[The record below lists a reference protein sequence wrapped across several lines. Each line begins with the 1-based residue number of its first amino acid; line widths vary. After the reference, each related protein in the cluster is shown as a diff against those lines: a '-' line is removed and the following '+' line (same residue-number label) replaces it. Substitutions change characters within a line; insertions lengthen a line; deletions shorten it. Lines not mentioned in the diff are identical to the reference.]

1 MKDAIQSYN
10 KEVKI
15 MTIPT
20 KWYISDCTSEV
31 YPTSKM
37 DAGTFYLP
45 TNIQYNEEDKIYYYQ
60 EYRFTMPIN
69 YDVPA
74 DVSDALAN
82 ELDMYSK
89 QFGKRIYELENS
101 QVEQDKKA
109 SEIDMAILGLMD
121 TILTMQSQQ

>member
-1 MKDAIQSYN
+1 
-10 KEVKI
+10 
-15 MTIPT
+15 MTIPN

-60 EYRFTMPIN
+60 EYRFTMPID
-69 YDVPA
+69 YEVPSE
-74 DVSDALAN
+74 VSDALAN
-82 ELDMYSK
+82 ELDVYSK

-101 QVEQDKKA
+101 QATQDNELKEVNKKA
-109 SEIDMAILGLMD
+109 SETDQAILGLMD
-121 TILTMQSQQ
+121 TILTMQTQP

>member
-1 MKDAIQSYN
+1 
-10 KEVKI
+10 
-15 MTIPT
+15 MTILNN
-20 KWYISDCTSEV
+20 WYISDCTSEV

-45 TNIQYNEEDKIYYYQ
+45 NNIQYNEEDKIYYYQ
-60 EYRFTMPIN
+60 EYRFTMTID
-69 YDVPA
+69 YEVPA
-74 DVSDALAN
+74 EVSDTLA
-82 ELDMYSK
+82 EQLDIYSK

-121 TILTMQSQQ
+121 TILTMQTQP

>member
-1 MKDAIQSYN
+1 
-10 KEVKI
+10 

-31 YPTSKM
+31 YPHSFM
-37 DAGTFYLP
+37 EEGTFYLP
-45 TNIQYNEEDKIYYYQ
+45 VSITLNEEDNMYHYQ

-74 DVSDALAN
+74 EVSDALA
-82 ELDMYSK
+82 EQLDIYSK

-109 SEIDMAILGLMD
+109 SETDMAILGLMD

>member
-1 MKDAIQSYN
+1 
-10 KEVKI
+10 
-15 MTIPT
+15 MTIPNN
-20 KWYISDCTSEV
+20 WYISDCTSEV
-31 YPTSKM
+31 YPTSKV

-45 TNIQYNEEDKIYYYQ
+45 VNIQYNEEDKIYYYK

-101 QVEQDKKA
+101 QTAQDKKA
-109 SEIDMAILGLMD
+109 SETDMAILGLMD
-121 TILTMQSQQ
+121 TILTMQAQP

>member
-1 MKDAIQSYN
+1 
-10 KEVKI
+10 
-15 MTIPT
+15 MTIPNN
-20 KWYISDCTSEV
+20 WYVSECTSEV

-45 TNIQYNEEDKIYYYQ
+45 TNIQYNEEDKTYIYQ

-74 DVSDALAN
+74 DVSDVLAN

-89 QFGKRIYELENS
+89 QFGKRILSLENG
-101 QVEQDKKA
+101 QAEQDKKA
-109 SEIDMAILGLMD
+109 SETDMAILGLMD
-121 TILTMQSQQ
+121 TILTMQTQP

>member
-1 MKDAIQSYN
+1 
-10 KEVKI
+10 
-15 MTIPT
+15 MTIPNN
-20 KWYISDCTSEV
+20 WYISDCTSEV

-45 TNIQYNEEDKIYYYQ
+45 NNIQYNEEDKIYYYQ
-60 EYRFTMPIN
+60 EYRFTMPID
-69 YDVPA
+69 YEVPA
-74 DVSDALAN
+74 EVSDTLA
-82 ELDMYSK
+82 EQLDIYSK

-121 TILTMQSQQ
+121 TILTMLTQP

>member
-1 MKDAIQSYN
+1 
-10 KEVKI
+10 

-20 KWYISDCTSEV
+20 NWYLSECTSEV

-45 TNIQYNEEDKIYYYQ
+45 VNIQFSDETKVYSYQ

-74 DVSDALAN
+74 DVSDALAT

-89 QFGKRIYELENS
+89 QFGKRILSLENG
-101 QVEQDKKA
+101 QAEVNKKA
-109 SEIDMAILGLMD
+109 SETDMAILGLMD
-121 TILTMQSQQ
+121 TILSMQSTEQ

>member
-1 MKDAIQSYN
+1 
-10 KEVKI
+10 
-15 MTIPT
+15 MTIPN

-74 DVSDALAN
+74 EVSDVLA
-82 ELDMYSK
+82 EQLDIYSK

-121 TILTMQSQQ
+121 TILTMQTQP

>member
-1 MKDAIQSYN
+1 
-10 KEVKI
+10 
-15 MTIPT
+15 MTIPNN
-20 KWYISDCTSEV
+20 WYIADCSSMV

-37 DAGTFYLP
+37 DTGTFYLP
-45 TNIQYNEEDKIYYYQ
+45 VNIRYQEEDKTYIYQ

-74 DVSDALAN
+74 EVSDALA
-82 ELDMYSK
+82 EQLDIYSK

-121 TILTMQSQQ
+121 TILTMQTQP

>member
-1 MKDAIQSYN
+1 
-10 KEVKI
+10 
-15 MTIPT
+15 MTIPNN
-20 KWYISDCTSEV
+20 WYISDCTSEV

-45 TNIQYNEEDKIYYYQ
+45 TNIQYNEEDKIYYYK

-82 ELDMYSK
+82 ELDIYSK

-101 QVEQDKKA
+101 QTAQDKKA
-109 SEIDMAILGLMD
+109 SETDMAILGLMD
-121 TILTMQSQQ
+121 TILTMQAQP

>member
-1 MKDAIQSYN
+1 
-10 KEVKI
+10 
-15 MTIPT
+15 MTIPNN
-20 KWYISDCTSEV
+20 WYVSDCTSEV

-45 TNIQYNEEDKIYYYQ
+45 TNIQYNEEDKIYYYK

-101 QVEQDKKA
+101 QTAQDKKA
-109 SEIDMAILGLMD
+109 SETDMAILGLMD
-121 TILTMQSQQ
+121 TILTMQAQS

>member
-1 MKDAIQSYN
+1 
-10 KEVKI
+10 
-15 MTIPT
+15 MTIPNN
-20 KWYISDCTSEV
+20 WYIADCSSMV

-45 TNIQYNEEDKIYYYQ
+45 VNIRYQEEDKTYIYQ

-69 YDVPA
+69 YEVPA

-89 QFGKRIYELENS
+89 QFGKRILSLENG
-101 QVEQDKKA
+101 QAEQDKKA

-121 TILTMQSQQ
+121 TILTMQTQP

>member
-1 MKDAIQSYN
+1 
-10 KEVKI
+10 
-15 MTIPT
+15 MTIPNN
-20 KWYISDCTSEV
+20 WYISDCISEV

-45 TNIQYNEEDKIYYYQ
+45 NNIQYNEEDKIYYYQ
-60 EYRFTMPIN
+60 EYRFTMPID
-69 YDVPA
+69 YEVPA
-74 DVSDALAN
+74 EVSDTLA
-82 ELDMYSK
+82 EQLDIYSK

-121 TILTMQSQQ
+121 TILTMQTQP

>member
-1 MKDAIQSYN
+1 
-10 KEVKI
+10 
-15 MTIPT
+15 MTIPNN
-20 KWYISDCTSEV
+20 WYISDCTSEV

-45 TNIQYNEEDKIYYYQ
+45 VNIQYNEEDKIYYYK

-101 QVEQDKKA
+101 QTAQDKKA
-109 SEIDMAILGLMD
+109 SETDMAILGLMD
-121 TILTMQSQQ
+121 TILTMQAQP

>member
-1 MKDAIQSYN
+1 
-10 KEVKI
+10 
-15 MTIPT
+15 MTIPNN
-20 KWYISDCTSEV
+20 WYISDCTSEV

-45 TNIQYNEEDKIYYYQ
+45 NNIQYNEEDKIYYYQ
-60 EYRFTMPIN
+60 EYRFTMPID
-69 YDVPA
+69 YEVQA
-74 DVSDALAN
+74 EVSDTLA
-82 ELDMYSK
+82 EQLDIYSK

-121 TILTMQSQQ
+121 TILTMQTQP